1 MPIET
6 ITKAG
11 RRRFRWSFDRI
22 VEDHR
27 VRRTKLLPAGVSAK
41 EADDLARKWEAEIY
55 TEAEGVSS
63 ATVTIGQCVKFH
75 CADKAAYWKDAEKRI
90 KILEK
95 WAPYYQKQDALD
107 LHEWSKQFIGIL
119 RAKVD
124 PRSGLAKRPLT
135 DGAIRNTLAYLRA
148 AIKYAHKIGK
158 IPSDQTA
165 RMVIPSVNNDRH
177 HYPDRREM
185 VLIARAC
192 DNREVRAAI
201 RVAFYSGMRKSEIA
215 RAKPG
220 KRGFALVDT
229 KNGRPRIVPIHP
241 KIAVITRHYKFSFK
255 GYGFDYAFRQA
266 RAKAGYPD
274 TRFHDL
280 RHGAASEMINSGVDL
295 FTVGGVLGH
304 KTVVSTKRYSHLV
317 TEKLADAIGKIGRS
331 K

>member
-1 MPIET
+1 MPIEI

-11 RRRFRWSFDRI
+11 RRRLRWSFDRVI
-22 VEDHR
+22 ADQR

-41 EADDLARKWEAEIY
+41 SADELARKWEAQIY
-55 TEAEGVSS
+55 EEFEGIQT
-63 ATVTIGQCVKFH
+63 ATVTIGDCVRFH
-75 CADKAAYWKDAEKRI
+75 CADKAASWKDAEKRI

-95 WAPYYQKQDALD
+95 WAPYYRKQDALD
-107 LHEWSKQFIGIL
+107 LHNWSKQFVGVL
-119 RAKVD
+119 RANVD
-124 PRSGLAKRPLT
+124 PISRFGKRPLT
-135 DGAIRNTLAYLRA
+135 DGAIKNIMAYLRA

-158 IPSDQTA
+158 LESDQTA

-185 VLIARAC
+185 LMIAWAC

-215 RAKPG
+215 RANPG
-220 KRGFALVDT
+220 KRGFVLSDT

-241 KIAVITRHYKFSFK
+241 KIAVITRHYRFTFE
-255 GYGFDYAFRQA
+255 GYGFDFAFRRA
-266 RAKAGYPD
+266 RNKAGFPE

-304 KTVVSTKRYSHLV
+304 KTTVSTKRYAHLV
-317 TEKLADAIGKIGRS
+317 TDRLADAVSKIGR